1 MTMAPCLKI
10 ELIFKHSCVEKC
22 VDKFAKVNQRLM
34 KTYVEVQSKIN
45 EKRMIEYENQLKQAE
60 AESQA
65 QQPETQQE
73 PIIEAK
79 N

>member
-1 MTMAPCLKI
+1 
-10 ELIFKHSCVEKC
+10 
-22 VDKFAKVNQRLM
+22 M

-60 AESQA
+60 AESQE
-65 QQPETQQE
+65 QQQLVQPETQQE
-73 PIIEAK
+73 PFIEAK